1 MKQRGPLYT
10 GRRRPHRGCMVPAL
24 QQRRCRPSCMCAA
37 PPPASSERARGP
49 LLSPESIPPHQMCR
63 QLAAHPATFHSSGPS
78 PKWIHGCRAGRPPTP
93 AHLTPTCLPTH
104 HPHPFILGRIGEG
117 RMLKITF
124 TLTAHKIKPLTVP
137 TLEKKSFIKDSLW
150 QFSLSHPDFVN
161 ASITGFLALFH
172 PTSYTEPEDLSETQI
187 RSLICSKPLTPFV
200 TFMMKYI
207 P

>member
-1 MKQRGPLYT
+1 MCSVVSRRPSVPDGGARSFHCSRGFSLLPLPRGEQRLMQQKDPLYT
-10 GRRRPHRGCMVPAL
+10 GRRHPHRGCMVPAL

-78 PKWIHGCRAGRPPTP
+78 PKWIHGCRAGRPPAP

-104 HPHPFILGRIGEG
+104 HPHPFVLGRIGEG

-124 TLTAHKIKPLTVP
+124 TLTAHKIKPLCQP
-137 TLEKKSFIKDSLW
+137 WRCK
-150 QFSLSHPDFVN
+150 N
-161 ASITGFLALFH
+161 
-172 PTSYTEPEDLSETQI
+172 EDCVCAGVAKL
-187 RSLICSKPLTPFV
+187 L
-200 TFMMKYI
+200 
-207 P
+207 